1 MKVKP
6 KQDTIFFAEDWKITI
21 SLKPQQ
27 KWECTFYKDYICI
40 ERDNVTLKLTKE
52 EFEKYFTKITNK
64 TKDGEYV

>member
-27 KWECTFYKDYICI
+27 KWECPCCHTHHD
-40 ERDNVTLKLTKE
+40 RDVNASINILNEGLRILEVA
-52 EFEKYFTKITNK
+52 
-64 TKDGEYV
+64 